1 MFILEEFPI
10 IGAKS
15 TDSVLNPNM
24 TMATPN
30 PTASSQS
37 AAFSGAS
44 SASDVPYT
52 SGVATPTA
60 GVGGGAG
67 AAQSSA
73 AGGATSSKKS
83 GAAMPMRTGA
93 IGAAALFAAGGAFI
107 NV

>member
-1 MFILEEFPI
+1 MTS
-10 IGAKS
+10 AM
-15 TDSVLNPNM
+15 PNAS
-24 TMATPN
+24 AT
-30 PTASSQS
+30 SQS

-44 SASDVPYT
+44 SATDVPYT
-52 SGVATPTA
+52 SGVPTPTTA
-60 GVGGGAG
+60 IQGGAG

-73 AGGATSSKKS
+73 AAGGATSSSKS